1 MVVLVC
7 RRVPF
12 APSVWASLL
21 ERVID
26 GAASELLFREAE
38 MVSVG
43 TKYET
48 FLAAEGGV
56 GNYLALLY
64 PPFCAAE
71 GTQCAVCRQSAA
83 EFFFKWVDAR
93 LINRFKGGCKL
104 ASTNTSRGAECV
116 STPPTHL
123 HSLYHT
129 LETRV
134 CGCQICDIYCSHCFP
149 VRITSSAEHFC
160 KAPPTSYGA
169 ICGILH
175 GGRRLACPT

>member
-1 MVVLVC
+1 MC

-56 GNYLALLY
+56 GELFSVAISAIL
-64 PPFCAAE
+64 
-71 GTQCAVCRQSAA
+71 CR
-83 EFFFKWVDAR
+83 
-93 LINRFKGGCKL
+93 
-104 ASTNTSRGAECV
+104 
-116 STPPTHL
+116 
-123 HSLYHT
+123 
-129 LETRV
+129 
-134 CGCQICDIYCSHCFP
+134 
-149 VRITSSAEHFC
+149 
-160 KAPPTSYGA
+160 
-169 ICGILH
+169 
-175 GGRRLACPT
+175 

>member
-1 MVVLVC
+1 MVILVC

-48 FLAAEGGV
+48 FLAAGGGV

-64 PPFCAAE
+64 PPFCAAK

-104 ASTNTSRGAECV
+104 PSTNTSRGAECV
-116 STPPTHL
+116 SHHQPIF
-123 HSLYHT
+123 T
-129 LETRV
+129 LFIIHWRQGSV
-134 CGCQICDIYCSHCFP
+134 G
-149 VRITSSAEHFC
+149 VRSVIFTALIAF
-160 KAPPTSYGA
+160 
-169 ICGILH
+169 L
-175 GGRRLACPT
+175 